1 MDEEAWLFLWIL
13 SQLGTKGD
21 SHPGFSNVKVH
32 GNHLEF
38 VKLQVLM
45 QGLRWAQDSAF
56 LTGTQM
62 LAILL
67 VCESH
72 FE

>member
-45 QGLRWAQDSAF
+45 QGAGVGPGLCVSNKDSVGGNIAS
-56 LTGTQM
+56 L
-62 LAILL
+62 
-67 VCESH
+67 
-72 FE
+72 

>member
-1 MDEEAWLFLWIL
+1 MDEEAWVFLWIL
-13 SQLGTKGD
+13 SQLGTKGA

-45 QGLRWAQDSAF
+45 QGAGVGPGLCVSNRDPDVGNIAS
-56 LTGTQM
+56 L
-62 LAILL
+62 
-67 VCESH
+67 
-72 FE
+72 

>member
-45 QGLRWAQDSAF
+45 QGLGWGPG
-56 LTGTQM
+56 L
-62 LAILL
+62 
-67 VCESH
+67 CEV
-72 FE
+72 